1 MCKIFAI
8 VSQKGGVGK
17 TSLALNLGYELAESS
32 KRVLIVDFDP
42 QADLTACA
50 GLERDDERVSVY
62 DAMLEPHEAADCVVE
77 VSQGLNLLPADEDLS
92 GAELEFGENPAHRN
106 TRLKAV
112 MGYIADDYDY
122 ILIDC
127 PPSLGFCTANALV
140 AANEIL
146 VPLQCEHL
154 ALRALENLFKIVQKS
169 MRENT
174 KLRIA
179 GVVPTFYDRRNSLSE
194 EIVNDAREE
203 LGSAVL
209 KTVIPRNVD
218 VAHAAGYGL
227 PVGKFAPKSAG
238 AIAYRE
244 LAKEVMSRD

>member
-1 MCKIFAI
+1 MAKIFAI

-17 TSLALNLGYELAESS
+17 TSLALNLGNELAEAG
-32 KRVLIVDFDP
+32 KRVLMIDFDP

-50 GLERDDERVSVY
+50 GLERDDERATVY
-62 DAMLEPHEAADCVVE
+62 DAMLEPDEAADCVVE
-77 VSQGLNLLPADEDLS
+77 ISERFNLLPADEDLS
-92 GAELEFGENPAHRN
+92 GAELEFGENLKRRN

-112 MGYIADDYDY
+112 MDYIAEDYDY

-154 ALRALENLFKIVQKS
+154 AFRALENLFKIVRES
-169 MRENT
+169 IRENS
-174 KLRIA
+174 KLRIG

-194 EIVNDAREE
+194 EIVSDAREE
-203 LGSAVL
+203 LGSVVL

-227 PVGKFAPKSAG
+227 PVGKFAPKSTG
-238 AIAYRE
+238 AMAYRA
-244 LAKEVMSRD
+244 LAQEVMSRG